1 MIASIAAIAGGGAL
15 GAVLRHSV
23 NQGAMHYFGTSYP
36 LGTIGVNIIGSFI
49 MGLLISYFAHIW
61 QPSAEVKAFLV
72 TGLLGAFTTFST
84 FSLDFVLLWER
95 GDEMAAFV
103 YVLASV
109 FFAIGAMLFG
119 MAVIRWVFL

>member
-23 NQGAMHYFGTSYP
+23 NQGALHYFGPAYP
-36 LGTIGVNIIGSFI
+36 LGTIAVNIFGSFV
-49 MGLLISYFAHIW
+49 MGVLIAYFAHVW
-61 QPSAEVKAFLV
+61 QPSPEVKAFLV
-72 TGLLGAFTTFST
+72 TGLLGAFTTFSA
-84 FSLDFVLLWER
+84 FSLDFVTLWER

-109 FFAIGAMLFG
+109 FFAIGALFLG
-119 MAVIRWVFL
+119 MAIIRWVFL